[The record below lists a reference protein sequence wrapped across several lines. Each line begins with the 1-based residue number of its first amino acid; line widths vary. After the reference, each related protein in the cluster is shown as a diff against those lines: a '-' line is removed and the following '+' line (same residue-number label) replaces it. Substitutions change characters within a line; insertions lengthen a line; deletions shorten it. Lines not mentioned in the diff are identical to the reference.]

1 MDIKNNIIA
10 HRGIFNNIDIP
21 ENSMKAF
28 EKAIEHSYSFELDV
42 QLTKD
47 DVLVVFHDFD
57 LKRMT
62 GISKKLCDCTYDELL
77 NYSLLNTDE
86 KIPTLKQVLE
96 LNNDKVLIDIEIK
109 NTRKITSICEKIYN
123 ELEAYHNFV
132 LKSFNPLIVRYLKKH
147 QPNWKVGY
155 LISKKY
161 DKKSLQMILPSLLM
175 IHYSKADFL
184 AIHKKLLN
192 TPKFKKLSLK
202 YPVMVWT
209 INKQKENPDSR
220 YIGICNNIGVQKGS

>member
-10 HRGIFNNIDIP
+10 HRGVFNNIDVP

-28 EKAIEHSYSFELDV
+28 EKAINLSYAFELDV

-47 DVLVVFHDFD
+47 NVLVVFHDFN
-57 LKRMT
+57 LRRMT
-62 GISKKLCDCTYDELL
+62 GISKELADCTYDELL
-77 NYSLLNTDE
+77 NYSLLNTTE

-109 NTRKITSICEKIYN
+109 STRKIALICEKIHN
-123 ELEAYHNFV
+123 ELAPYNNFV

-147 QPNWKVGY
+147 YPRWKVGY
-155 LISKKY
+155 LIQRKY
-161 DKKSLQMILPSLLM
+161 NRKSLQVLLPSLFI
-175 IHYSKADFL
+175 IHFSKADFL
-184 AIHKKLLN
+184 AIHKRLLETN
-192 TPKFKKLSLK
+192 KFKKLSLK

-209 INKQKENPDSR
+209 IKNKDELPSKNN
-220 YIGICNNIGVQKGS
+220 ILICNNLPYKKF

>member
-10 HRGIFNNIDIP
+10 HRGVFNNKDIP

-28 EKAIEHSYSFELDV
+28 RAAISFSYAFELDV

-47 DVLVVFHDFD
+47 NVLVVFHDFD

-62 GISKKLCDCTYDELL
+62 GISKKLCDCSYDELL
-77 NYSLLNTDE
+77 QYHLLNTKE

-96 LNNDKVLIDIEIK
+96 LNKDKVMIDIEIK
-109 NTRKITSICEKIYN
+109 HTRKIKLICEKLVE
-123 ELEAYHNFV
+123 ELLPYHNFV
-132 LKSFNPLIVRYLKKH
+132 LKSFNPKIVRYLKKH
-147 QPNWKVGY
+147 YPNLEVGY
-155 LISKKY
+155 LIQRKY
-161 DKKSLQMILPSLLM
+161 DKKVLQIMLPSLFM

-184 AIHKKLLN
+184 AIHKKLLK
-192 TPKFKKLSLK
+192 TPKFLKLSLK

-209 INKQKENPDSR
+209 INKQEEIPDNHC
-220 YIGICNNIGVQKGS
+220 IVICNNILKL